1 MLAIGSVVVVILLS
15 LIITRVATVVLTL
28 TGLSRESA
36 RFQARSAF
44 SGVGFTTSEA
54 EAMVAHPVR
63 RRVVMLLMLIGS
75 AGLVAVVASLV
86 VSFSRAGGE
95 ASGRRLG
102 VLIGGLA
109 LVWIVARSRA
119 LDRLFTRVVRRA
131 LRRWTDLEVPDY
143 AGLLELGDGW
153 AVAELYVRE
162 GAWVADRPLGELRLR
177 DEGLAVLGIHRADD
191 QYLGVPVA
199 ETLIVPGD
207 RLLIYGRGALVADI
221 EGRPAGPEGERAHA
235 EAVRDQ
241 RATLTDQLVRDAQ
254 AAG

>member
-1 MLAIGSVVVVILLS
+1 
-15 LIITRVATVVLTL
+15 
-28 TGLSRESA
+28 
-36 RFQARSAF
+36 
-44 SGVGFTTSEA
+44 VGFTTSEA
-54 EAMVAHPVR
+54 EALVAHPVR

-109 LVWIVARSRA
+109 LVWLAARSRA
-119 LDRLFTRVVRRA
+119 LDRALTRLVRHA
-131 LRRWTDLEVPDY
+131 LSRWTGLDVSDY

-153 AVAELYVRE
+153 AVAELYVRR
-162 GAWVADRPLGELRLR
+162 GAWVADRDLGDLRLR

-191 QYLGVPVA
+191 EYLGVPVA
-199 ETLIVPGD
+199 ETVIVPGD
-207 RLLIYGRGALVADI
+207 RLLLYGRGELLAEI
-221 EGRPAGPEGERAHA
+221 QGRRAGPEGDRAHGQ
-235 EAVRDQ
+235 AVRRQ
-241 RATLTDQLVRDAQ
+241 RAALTDQVVREAR